1 MPLTLAY
8 GLFAAA
14 LLVAVFIWYRYVQ
27 LKRAEFIRAY
37 TLPKGLY
44 DKVRQHRPELSYK
57 DCALVAH
64 ALRQFFLAY
73 LRSGRQFVSMP
84 SQVVDDLWHEFIL
97 YTREY
102 QQFCRE
108 AFGEFLHHS
117 PAVVLGKQAPTNE
130 GLRRVWWFACKEEN
144 INPRLPSR
152 LPLLFA
158 LDAKLKI
165 ADGFHYSPNCEV
177 LRKRG
182 AGDVYCGGDFKSLS
196 YDGTIAGFGN
206 RRFADKRRGGG
217 SCGAGCGGGGGSCIG
232 GHSGCGGHGCGG
244 SGCGGGGCGGGS

>member
-1 MPLTLAY
+1 MPEGLA
-8 GLFAAA
+8 FALVSAA
-14 LLVAVFIWYRYVQ
+14 ILLAGFIWFRSVQ
-27 LKRAEFIRAY
+27 LRRAEFIRVCP
-37 TLPKGLY
+37 LPKGLY

-73 LRSGRQFVSMP
+73 LKSGRRFVSMP

-102 QQFCRE
+102 HHFCRK
-108 AFGEFLHHS
+108 AFGSFLHHS
-117 PAVVLGKQAPTNE
+117 PAIVLGKQAQSNE
-130 GLRRVWWFACKEEN
+130 GLRRIWWFACREEN
-144 INPRLPSR
+144 INPRQPSR

-165 ADGFHYSPNCEV
+165 PNGFHYSPNCEA
-177 LRKRG
+177 LRKGG
-182 AGDVYCGGDFKSLS
+182 AGSVYCGGDFVSTS
-196 YDGTIAGFGN
+196 YDGTTDGFAN
-206 RRFADKRRGGG
+206 RRPGEKRRGGG
-217 SCGAGCGGGGGSCIG
+217 SCGAGCGGGGSCIG
-232 GHSGCGGHGCGG
+232 GHSGCGGSGCGG